1 MIIAMLSSHVQ
12 ILHILARLMLAHRFV
27 IVIIEKAQ
35 HQSIDKQFELELGRI
50 TS

>member
-1 MIIAMLSSHVQ
+1 MLSSHVQ
-12 ILHILARLMLAHRFV
+12 ILHILATLMMVLRFA
-27 IVIIEKAQ
+27 IVIIEKAL